1 MVIETKDGDIT
12 TKNNTIKDLEAEV
25 SRLLNSNAADDQAS
39 QDILKQLA
47 EAQVKYDN
55 NMAEKQKSLDEA
67 NKSIEGLNNQIKSI
81 YEKN

>member
-39 QDILKQLA
+39 QDLLKQLA
-47 EAQVKYDN
+47 EAQVKYENNLADN
-55 NMAEKQKSLDEA
+55 QKSLDEA
-67 NKSIEGLNNQIKSI
+67 NQSIEGLNN
-81 YEKN
+81 